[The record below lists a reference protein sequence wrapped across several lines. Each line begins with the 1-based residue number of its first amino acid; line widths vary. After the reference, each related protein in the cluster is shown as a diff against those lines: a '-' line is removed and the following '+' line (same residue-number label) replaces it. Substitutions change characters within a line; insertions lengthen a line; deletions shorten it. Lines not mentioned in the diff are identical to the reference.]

1 MGAVVFSFSIVW
13 QDFIPGEI
21 SAIVICLHVTVQK
34 RLYTLMRKAVI
45 YEFVCGK
52 SDTNL
57 CVQSIQPDD
66 NSSTCEFLRRD
77 WESFIDGTAV
87 IMILNFMF

>member
-1 MGAVVFSFSIVW
+1 
-13 QDFIPGEI
+13 
-21 SAIVICLHVTVQK
+21 
-34 RLYTLMRKAVI
+34 MRKAVI
-45 YEFVCGK
+45 YDFVCGK

-57 CVQSIQPDD
+57 CVQSIQADD